1 MSDKSMSIS
10 TETII
15 RVILV
20 LLLAGFIYLIKN
32 ILILFFIAMIIAA
45 AFDPLVDRM
54 HHFKIP
60 RALSIIVVYL
70 VFFALVGSCVFLLYG
85 PIVDQIKDMAK
96 AFPDF
101 YNHVLNSWHNING
114 LDKIATPQAIS
125 NTIGSSIGGIT
136 KGLTAA
142 TSSIIG
148 IITSIFGGIVGF
160 FLVLMI
166 TFYLTVEE
174 QGVKKFLGSFI
185 PANHRALVNK
195 IIAETQT
202 RMGSWLR
209 GQVLLSVI
217 IFMMVYVTLSL
228 LNVKYALVLALL
240 AGMFEI
246 VPFLGPILSAVP
258 AIFFGLADSFQMALI
273 VAVVYLV
280 IQQIENQLIVP
291 KVMGRATGLNP
302 LVVILSLLA
311 GARLFGIVGA
321 LLAVPVAITMAVI
334 IENWQEHK
342 ANQ

>member
-1 MSDKSMSIS
+1 MSNQSMSIS
-10 TETII
+10 TETIV
-15 RVILV
+15 RVILI
-20 LLLAGFIYLIKN
+20 LLLVGFIYLIKN
-32 ILILFFIAMIIAA
+32 VLILFFIAMIITA
-45 AFDPLVDRM
+45 AFDPLVDKLHR
-54 HHFKIP
+54 FKIP
-60 RALSIIVVYL
+60 RALSIVAVYL
-70 VFFALVGSCVFLLYG
+70 IFFALIGTCLFLLYG
-85 PIVDQIKDMAK
+85 PIVEQIKDMAK

-101 YNHVLNSWHNING
+101 YNHVISSWRNISG

-125 NTIGSSIGGIT
+125 NTIGSSIEGIT
-136 KGLTAA
+136 KGLTVA

-148 IITSIFGGIVGF
+148 IITSIFGGLVGF

-174 QGVKKFLGSFI
+174 EGVKKFLGNFVLASR
-185 PANHRALVNK
+185 RAYIHK
-195 IIAETQT
+195 IIAQIQA

-209 GQVLLSVI
+209 GQVVLSVI

-228 LNVKYALVLALL
+228 LNVKYALVLALV

-258 AIFFGLADSFQMALI
+258 AIFFGLADSFQTALLI
-273 VAVVYLV
+273 AAVYLV

-302 LVVILSLLA
+302 LVVLLSLLA
-311 GARLFGIVGA
+311 GARLFGVLGA
-321 LLAVPVAITMAVI
+321 LLAVPVAIAVAVI